1 MCNIKHF
8 TYLEQNMCSFSY
20 QEDTDQQNEVAEE
33 TMYFPLKRL
42 TLSVASVSSLNF
54 VVTDIN
60 IFCSELYE

>member
-1 MCNIKHF
+1 
-8 TYLEQNMCSFSY
+8 MCSFSY